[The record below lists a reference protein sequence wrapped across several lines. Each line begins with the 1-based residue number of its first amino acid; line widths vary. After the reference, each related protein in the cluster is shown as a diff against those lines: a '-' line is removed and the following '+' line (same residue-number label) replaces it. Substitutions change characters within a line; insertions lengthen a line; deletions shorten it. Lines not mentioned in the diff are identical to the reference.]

1 MFCREQ
7 AVRIKSFEKELSN
20 AGIQLAGIG
29 NGTAAMAREFSEK
42 FQISYPLYTD
52 PQRQTYKALGMK
64 TRLGFSFKTPLYVGR
79 ALRNG
84 FLQGRTQGSPF
95 QQGGE
100 ALISSQAEILW
111 SRVSNEAG
119 SHASQEEIRQA
130 IKLVDANFQ

>member
-7 AVRIKSFEKELSN
+7 AVRIKSFEKELNN

-79 ALRNG
+79 ALRC
-84 FLQGRTQGSPF
+84 LLYTSPSPRD
-95 QQGGE
+95 
-100 ALISSQAEILW
+100 ATLSRMPSSA
-111 SRVSNEAG
+111 
-119 SHASQEEIRQA
+119 
-130 IKLVDANFQ
+130 